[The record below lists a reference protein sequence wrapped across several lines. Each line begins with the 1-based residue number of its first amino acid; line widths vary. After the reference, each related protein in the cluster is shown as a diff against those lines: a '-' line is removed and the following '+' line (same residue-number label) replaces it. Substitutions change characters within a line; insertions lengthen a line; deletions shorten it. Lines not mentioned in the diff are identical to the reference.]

1 MSAPA
6 NGPGETAETLTSN
19 VFVLGLDDFHRG
31 ELQTVTNAGG
41 LAFHPLLDKAT
52 VLDPNG
58 SRFGDL
64 LEGARGELD
73 AFDGSVDAII
83 AHWDFPTSVL
93 APVLAHE
100 RGLPAQPLRSVLMC
114 EHKYWSRLA
123 QREVVPEV
131 VPDFAGFDPFDD
143 DPLASIHLE
152 FPFWVKPVKSYSS
165 QLGFMVR
172 SAEDFAEALDELRAG
187 VHELGD
193 LFDEALRL
201 IDLPAEIAQMG
212 GTACIAERL
221 VSGRQLAPEG
231 AVHEGDVYVH
241 GVFDMPK
248 DQRGLQWSRLVYP
261 AQAPEQVQR
270 RMIEVSE
277 RLLRHIG
284 YDDGCFNV
292 EFMWDEE
299 RDQLWLVEVNTRISQ
314 AHSDLFAKV
323 DGMSNHEVALDVAL
337 GHTPSMPEQRGPFN
351 VAAKAIIHT
360 DEIDDGIV
368 ARVPDEAEIA
378 ELTERFPHTYV
389 RIAVEPGDR
398 LSELTEQSSYRYD
411 VGTLYLGAHDWDELD
426 EVHRACLEHLCFEFE
441 PIDR

>member
-6 NGPGETAETLTSN
+6 ADPGQTAGTLTRN
-19 VFVLGLDDFHRG
+19 VFVFGLDEFQQR

-41 LAFHPLLDKAT
+41 LAFHPLLDKAA
-52 VLDPNG
+52 LLAPEG
-58 SRFGDL
+58 RRFADL
-64 LEGARGELD
+64 LDEARRELD
-73 AFDGSVDAII
+73 AFDGTVDALI

-93 APVLAHE
+93 APMLARE
-100 RGLPAQPLRSVLMC
+100 RGLPAQPLRSVLIC

-123 QREVVPEV
+123 QREIVPEV
-131 VPDFAGFDPFDD
+131 VPGFAGFDPFDE
-143 DPLASIHLE
+143 DPLASIDLE

-165 QLGFMVR
+165 QLGFKVT
-172 SAEDFAEALDELRAG
+172 SPEDFADALEHLRAG
-187 VHELGD
+187 VHQLGD
-193 LFDEALRL
+193 VFDEAVRL
-201 IDLPAEIAQMG
+201 VDLPPEIARMG
-212 GTACIAERL
+212 GTACIAEQL

-231 AVHEGDVYVH
+231 AVHGGHVYVH

-248 DQRGLQWSRLVYP
+248 DERGLQWSRLVYP
-261 AQAPEQVQR
+261 ARAPEQVQR
-270 RMIEVSE
+270 RMVDVSE

-299 RDQLWLVEVNTRISQ
+299 ADQLWLVEVNTRISQ

-337 GHTPSMPEQRGPFN
+337 GVTPAMPDRRGPFG

-368 ARVPDEAEIA
+368 TRVPTETEIA
-378 ELTERFPHTYV
+378 ELTDRFPETHV
-389 RIAVEPGDR
+389 QIAVAPGDR
-398 LSELTEQSSYRYD
+398 LSELSEQSAYRYD
-411 VGTLYLGAHDWDELD
+411 VGTLYLGARDWADLD
-426 EVHRACLEHLCFEFE
+426 EIHRECLEHLRFEFE
-441 PIDR
+441 PIDP